1 MRRTQGYEFKGFTGV
16 ESKSEQ
22 FSIEMEANKKESW
35 RKSRFDEIV
44 TSGYIVQ
51 YQVIEPDGSEAEEW
65 VSQQS

>member
-1 MRRTQGYEFKGFTGV
+1 MRRRQEYEFNGSTGL

-44 TSGYIVQ
+44 TSGYVVQ
-51 YQVIEPDGSEAEEW
+51 YQVIEPDGSEVEEW